1 MYISLSP
8 FFFFFFLFFS
18 SLHFFLFFN
27 NEQTAD
33 INGSSEWTSQDEAAK
48 MNRKGVKWSPEVLG
62 ALIKAFCDE
71 GLRTEALVIQN
82 EMARKGVFPN
92 AVVYN
97 TLMDA
102 YCKSNPKLKSNLRK
116 NYFSPCL

>member
-1 MYISLSP
+1 MESNNVSP
-8 FFFFFFLFFS
+8 DNVTCSIIITAMRKIGRTAKEAWEFF
-18 SLHFFLFFN
+18 
-27 NEQTAD
+27 E
-33 INGSSEWTSQDEAAK
+33 K

-102 YCKSNPKLKSNLRK
+102 YCKSNPKLKSNLGK